1 VNYSQKD
8 FNTGTVVVV
17 EHGKTPSPELIDRT
31 NGIRE
36 RWMDYWTTTTVTGP
50 R

>member
-1 VNYSQKD
+1 M
-8 FNTGTVVVV
+8 VVVV
-17 EHGKTPSPELIDRT
+17 EHGKTPSKELIERT

-36 RWMDYWTTTTVTGP
+36 KWMDYWTTTTGHRSTMTANP